1 MNKGSKKFNRYKSEQ
16 TYKHLLLWY
25 LVTSTRKEVI
35 YRGNTYITLLK
46 KQEIRMTKC
55 KQCGK
60 RGKHETVR
68 CDICLS
74 WMCWDCSLVNEEQ
87 QIYVEKSEDV
97 HGLFWSCQ
105 TCIVNKVD
113 VLTEL
118 KEIKEQLEQE
128 IEEMRMKI

>member
-1 MNKGSKKFNRYKSEQ
+1 
-16 TYKHLLLWY
+16 
-25 LVTSTRKEVI
+25 
-35 YRGNTYITLLK
+35 
-46 KQEIRMTKC
+46 MTKC

-60 RGKHETVR
+60 RGKQETVR

-105 TCIVNKVD
+105 TCMVNKVD
-113 VLTEL
+113 VQTEL
-118 KEIKEQLEQE
+118 KKIKEQLGQE